1 MSEAA
6 AAFPA
11 TASRAVPVAAVAVAP
26 LIRMQ
31 GVTKTYDA
39 GELAVQ
45 ALRGVDLDIEKG
57 QMVAIIGPS
66 GSGKSTLMH
75 ILGCLDAP
83 TDGCYRLEGRDVSEL
98 SGFQLAAIRNQ
109 KVGFVFQTF
118 NLLPKASLQR
128 NVELPLLYAGVPSA
142 ERKEL
147 ALAALDKVSLR
158 ERAKHRPAELSG
170 GQRQRAAIAR
180 AIVNQPSLILADEPT
195 GNLDTKTGLEILEI
209 FDRMHARGETIVI
222 VTHDPRI
229 AERCERV
236 VSIVDGRIEMDTH
249 SPDVSP
255 PGRLDSSR
263 ENRAVSA
270 PSDRPHSP
278 VRPQ

>member
-1 MSEAA
+1 MSSEAIAAIAPA
-6 AAFPA
+6 AARPIEVA
-11 TASRAVPVAAVAVAP
+11 TTGA
-26 LIRMQ
+26 LIAMR

-45 ALRGVDLDIEKG
+45 ALRGIDLEIERG

-83 TDGCYRLEGRDVSEL
+83 TAGTYRLEGRDVSQL
-98 SGFQLAAIRNQ
+98 SSFQLAAVRNQ

-128 NVELPLLYAGVPSA
+128 NVELPLLYAGITGE
-142 ERKEL
+142 ERRER
-147 ALAALDKVSLR
+147 ATAALRRVGLAD
-158 ERAKHRPAELSG
+158 RAKHRPSALSG

-180 AIVNQPSLILADEPT
+180 AIVNEPSLVLADEPT
-195 GNLDTKTGLEILEI
+195 GNLDTRTGLEILDI
-209 FDRMHARGETIVI
+209 FDAMHAKGETIVI

-229 AERCERV
+229 AERCQRV
-236 VSIVDGRIEMDTH
+236 IRIVDGRIED
-249 SPDVSP
+249 
-255 PGRLDSSR
+255 
-263 ENRAVSA
+263 
-270 PSDRPHSP
+270 DRS
-278 VRPQ
+278 

>member
-1 MSEAA
+1 MSSEAMAALAPAAVRPIEVA
-6 AAFPA
+6 AAGA
-11 TASRAVPVAAVAVAP
+11 
-26 LIRMQ
+26 LIAMR

-45 ALRGVDLDIEKG
+45 ALRGIDVEIDRG

-83 TDGCYRLEGRDVSEL
+83 TDGTYRLEGRDVSQL
-98 SGFQLAAIRNQ
+98 SSFQLAAVRNQ

-128 NVELPLLYAGVPSA
+128 NVELPLLYAGVTGE
-142 ERKEL
+142 ERKER
-147 ALAALDKVSLR
+147 ATAALRRVGLAD
-158 ERAKHRPAELSG
+158 RARHRPAELSG

-180 AIVNQPSLILADEPT
+180 AIVNEPSLILADEPT
-195 GNLDTKTGLEILEI
+195 GNLDTRTGLEILEI
-209 FDRMHARGETIVI
+209 FDAMHAKGETIVI

-229 AERCERV
+229 AERCQRV
-236 VSIVDGRIEMDTH
+236 VQIVDGRIED
-249 SPDVSP
+249 
-255 PGRLDSSR
+255 
-263 ENRAVSA
+263 
-270 PSDRPHSP
+270 DRS
-278 VRPQ
+278 

>member
-1 MSEAA
+1 VSEAA
-6 AAFPA
+6 LALPALPAATLA
-11 TASRAVPVAAVAVAP
+11 EAAVSP
-26 LIRMQ
+26 LIHME
-31 GVTKTYDA
+31 GVTKTYDS

-45 ALRGVDLDIEKG
+45 ALRGVDLAIEKG
-57 QMVAIIGPS
+57 QMVAVIGPS

-83 TDGCYRLEGRDVSEL
+83 SDGRYVLEGRDVSAL

-109 KVGFVFQTF
+109 KIGFVFQTF

-128 NVELPLLYAGVPSA
+128 NVELPLLYAGLTGG
-142 ERKEL
+142 ER
-147 ALAALDKVSLR
+147 R
-158 ERAKHRPAELSG
+158 ERAREALARVGLAERARHRPAELSG

-209 FDRMHARGETIVI
+209 FDEMHGKGETIVI

-229 AERCERV
+229 AERCGRI
-236 VSIVDGRIEMDTH
+236 VSIVDGRIE
-249 SPDVSP
+249 
-255 PGRLDSSR
+255 
-263 ENRAVSA
+263 
-270 PSDRPHSP
+270 SDETR
-278 VRPQ
+278 

>member
-1 MSEAA
+1 VALAA
-6 AAFPA
+6 PHALDAV
-11 TASRAVPVAAVAVAP
+11 RAEVSVAP
-26 LIRMQ
+26 LIRME
-31 GVTKTYDA
+31 GVTKTYDS

-45 ALRGVDLDIEKG
+45 ALRGIDLRIEEG

-83 TDGCYRLEGRDVSEL
+83 TDGRYRLEGRDVSAL
-98 SGFQLAAIRNQ
+98 SGFQLASIRNQ

-118 NLLPKASLQR
+118 NLLPKATLQR
-128 NVELPLLYAGVPSA
+128 NVELPLLYAGLTGS
-142 ERKEL
+142 ERRERARE
-147 ALAALDKVSLR
+147 ALGRVGLLD
-158 ERAKHRPAELSG
+158 RAKHRPAELSG

-209 FDRMHARGETIVI
+209 FDRMHEKGETIVI

-236 VSIVDGRIEMDTH
+236 VSIVDGRIETDQIT
-249 SPDVSP
+249 
-255 PGRLDSSR
+255 R
-263 ENRAVSA
+263 
-270 PSDRPHSP
+270 
-278 VRPQ
+278 

>member
-1 MSEAA
+1 MSD
-6 AAFPA
+6 
-11 TASRAVPVAAVAVAP
+11 AAVAVPAAVSAAHAAVAISP
-26 LIRMQ
+26 LIRMEA
-31 GVTKTYDA
+31 VTKTYDA

-45 ALRGVDLDIEKG
+45 ALGGIDLRIEPG

-83 TDGCYRLEGRDVSEL
+83 TDGSYWLEGRDVSAL
-98 SGFQLAAIRNQ
+98 SGFQLAAVRNQ
-109 KVGFVFQTF
+109 KIGFVFQTF
-118 NLLPKASLQR
+118 NLLPKATLQR
-128 NVELPLLYAGVPSA
+128 NVELPLLYAGMTGS
-142 ERKEL
+142 ERRERARE
-147 ALAALDKVSLR
+147 ALAKVGLV

-180 AIVNQPSLILADEPT
+180 AIVNEPSLILADEPT

-209 FDRMHARGETIVI
+209 FDRMHEKGETIVI

-236 VSIVDGRIEMDTH
+236 VSIVDGRIERDE
-249 SPDVSP
+249 
-255 PGRLDSSR
+255 LK
-263 ENRAVSA
+263 
-270 PSDRPHSP
+270 
-278 VRPQ
+278 

>member
-1 MSEAA
+1 VSDAA
-6 AAFPA
+6 VALPQAL
-11 TASRAVPVAAVAVAP
+11 SAVHAAVAVAP
-26 LIRMQ
+26 LIRMDA
-31 GVTKTYDA
+31 VTKTYDS

-45 ALRGVDLDIEKG
+45 ALRGIDLRIEQG

-75 ILGCLDAP
+75 IIGCLDAP
-83 TDGCYRLEGRDVSEL
+83 SEGRYFLEGRDVSQL
-98 SGFQLAAIRNQ
+98 SGFQLAAVRNQ

-128 NVELPLLYAGVPSA
+128 NVELPLLYAGLSGA
-142 ERKEL
+142 ERRER
-147 ALAALDKVSLR
+147 AHAALERVGLA

-180 AIVNQPSLILADEPT
+180 AIVNEPSLILADEPT
-195 GNLDTKTGLEILEI
+195 GNLDTKTGLEILDI
-209 FDRMHARGETIVI
+209 FDAMHAKGETIVI

-236 VSIVDGRIEMDTH
+236 VSIVDGSISRDE
-249 SPDVSP
+249 SSS
-255 PGRLDSSR
+255 GRLDSSR
-263 ENRAVSA
+263 EFWADPAGSEHPRA
-270 PSDRPHSP
+270 
-278 VRPQ
+278 

>member
-6 AAFPA
+6 IAAFAPSVAAPVVEA
-11 TASRAVPVAAVAVAP
+11 TATAA
-26 LIRMQ
+26 LIAMQ

-45 ALRGVDLDIEKG
+45 ALQGVDLSIEAG

-83 TDGCYRLEGRDVSEL
+83 TDGVYRLEGRDVSKL
-98 SGFQLAAIRNQ
+98 SSFQLAAVRNQ

-118 NLLPKASLQR
+118 NLLPKASLLR
-128 NVELPLLYAGVPSA
+128 NVELPLLYAGVTGA
-142 ERKEL
+142 ERKER
-147 ALAALDKVSLR
+147 AHAALRKVGLS
-158 ERAKHRPAELSG
+158 ERAKHRPSELSG

-180 AIVNQPSLILADEPT
+180 AIVNEPSLVLADEPT
-195 GNLDTKTGLEILEI
+195 GNLDTRTGLEILEI
-209 FDRMHARGETIVI
+209 FDAMHARGETIVI

-229 AERCERV
+229 AERCQRV
-236 VSIVDGRIEMDTH
+236 VQIVDGRIED
-249 SPDVSP
+249 D
-255 PGRLDSSR
+255 RLL
-263 ENRAVSA
+263 A
-270 PSDRPHSP
+270 PSAARTS
-278 VRPQ
+278 

>member
-1 MSEAA
+1 VSEVALAA
-6 AAFPA
+6 PLTLDAV
-11 TASRAVPVAAVAVAP
+11 RAEVGIAP
-26 LIRMQ
+26 LIRME
-31 GVTKTYDA
+31 GVTKTYDS

-45 ALRGVDLDIEKG
+45 ALRGIDLRIDEG

-83 TDGCYRLEGRDVSEL
+83 TDGRYRLEGHDVSTL

-118 NLLPKASLQR
+118 NLLPKATLQR
-128 NVELPLLYAGVPSA
+128 NVELPLLYAGLTGS
-142 ERKEL
+142 ERRERARE
-147 ALAALDKVSLR
+147 ALARVGLL

-195 GNLDTKTGLEILEI
+195 GNLDTRTGLEILEI
-209 FDRMHARGETIVI
+209 FDRMHEKGETIVI

-236 VSIVDGRIEMDTH
+236 VSIVDGLISRDEP
-249 SPDVSP
+249 SRV
-255 PGRLDSSR
+255 RQDSSR
-263 ENRAVSA
+263 ES
-270 PSDRPHSP
+270 
-278 VRPQ
+278 